1 MTQRTQPQIT
11 LNWLGECGEKSSKS
25 SLSEAN
31 PMKANYVATLATAA
45 SVTLGSLLIGPLP
58 SQAQTSNRFSCGTS
72 NGMPATVAHTSNGS
86 QVPVIVWE
94 SDYFEASGYSPQVRC
109 QMVSERFEAYYR
121 DGSLNRLQGGYMNGM
136 PVVCTSG
143 NGGSCGNLLFTLK
156 LGTDPDRALA
166 DLTNVRNRASSA
178 MYESVNGGLSIDLD
192 MLIRE
197 AEPADYAF

>member
-1 MTQRTQPQIT
+1 MKAKSFATLVSAASIT
-11 LNWLGECGEKSSKS
+11 LGG
-25 SLSEAN
+25 
-31 PMKANYVATLATAA
+31 
-45 SVTLGSLLIGPLP
+45 LLVSQFP

-94 SDYFEASGYSPQVRC
+94 SNYFEASGYSPQVRC

-156 LGTDPDRALA
+156 LGTDPSQALA

-178 MYESVNGGLSIDLD
+178 MYESVNGGLSIDLE

-197 AEPADYAF
+197 AEPADYSF